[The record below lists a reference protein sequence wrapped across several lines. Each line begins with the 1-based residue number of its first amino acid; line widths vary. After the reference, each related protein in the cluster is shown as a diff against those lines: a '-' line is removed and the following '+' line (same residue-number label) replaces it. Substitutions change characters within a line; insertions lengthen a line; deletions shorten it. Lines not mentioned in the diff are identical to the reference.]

1 MKQKV
6 NTMNLRLGN
15 NRAWDSVDIMT
26 RNIYRNPKKTKKIYF
41 IINKKVVS
49 KNFKT
54 FLKKN
59 KIHHIIQILSSD
71 FKLIKKNKK
80 KFTHLNIQNTVH
92 KPGKKYFIIEIHK
105 RGFFNG
111 KKYKQAVLKKKNF
124 ILARCLSVRNNV
136 NYLSLNKNSFKNS
149 LANIKNVNALKKSI
163 KRRYKYSL
171 SHLSNSEK
179 LSLGVG
185 ITELKILKRF

>member
-71 FKLIKKNKK
+71 FKLIKKKQKK
-80 KFTHLNIQNTVH
+80 IYTFQYT
-92 KPGKKYFIIEIHK
+92 KY
-105 RGFFNG
+105 R
-111 KKYKQAVLKKKNF
+111 
-124 ILARCLSVRNNV
+124 S
-136 NYLSLNKNSFKNS
+136 
-149 LANIKNVNALKKSI
+149 
-163 KRRYKYSL
+163 
-171 SHLSNSEK
+171 
-179 LSLGVG
+179 
-185 ITELKILKRF
+185 